1 LWENLNFWIFTHNA
15 DYYGIPLL
23 SFIFHLISFD
33 EKHIRIPTDN
43 GGLYAVQKG
52 KKRRE
57 AEKESKAVRH
67 NQAECRQYL
76 TAVEADGTGKG
87 STTTKFFQQTLTN
100 LRNIH

>member
-1 LWENLNFWIFTHNA
+1 MQYKKA
-15 DYYGIPLL
+15 
-23 SFIFHLISFD
+23 
-33 EKHIRIPTDN
+33 
-43 GGLYAVQKG
+43 

-76 TAVEADGTGKG
+76 TAVEADGTVKG

>member
-1 LWENLNFWIFTHNA
+1 MQYKKA
-15 DYYGIPLL
+15 
-23 SFIFHLISFD
+23 
-33 EKHIRIPTDN
+33 
-43 GGLYAVQKG
+43 

-87 STTTKFFQQTLTN
+87 STTTKFF
-100 LRNIH
+100 